1 MIANHFSQLTY
12 LEIRKR
18 NANVE
23 ANSIGEGAA
32 YSIITKTRRHLESL
46 DMSSGVNQRRVRKW
60 SLGLLQKT
68 ANKAVAVAH
77 RCALIDASIIDSNVL
92 CHVTPILSKGSP
104 ANQAKAVGAISGSLF
119 KSIFDSADYVL
130 TFCYPPMFWLLN
142 IVLS

>member
-60 SLGLLQKT
+60 SLGILQKT
-68 ANKAVAVAH
+68 ANKAVAAAH

-92 CHVTPILSKGSP
+92 CHITPILPKGSTG
-104 ANQAKAVGAISGSLF
+104 QSGQSCGCDF
-119 KSIFDSADYVL
+119 RIPFQEH
-130 TFCYPPMFWLLN
+130 
-142 IVLS
+142 I